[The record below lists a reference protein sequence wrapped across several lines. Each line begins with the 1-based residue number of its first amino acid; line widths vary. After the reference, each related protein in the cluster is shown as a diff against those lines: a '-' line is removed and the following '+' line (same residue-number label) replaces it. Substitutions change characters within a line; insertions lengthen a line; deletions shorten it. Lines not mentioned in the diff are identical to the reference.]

1 MHWTINQEKAIK
13 DFGHNIIVSAG
24 AGSGKTAVLSE
35 RVLHHVENNI
45 SVDELL
51 ILTFTNAAAAEMK
64 ERIRK
69 KLIKNNHLNEANK
82 VDTAYIT
89 TFDSLALS
97 ILKKYSYKLNL
108 SSNISIIDSSL
119 ITLKKEELLTSIF
132 ENMYETNN
140 ELFLKLIK
148 DFCLKDD
155 KEIFENIL
163 MLDSKLD
170 NLYDKKE
177 YLSNYI
183 SKYYSDEYIDDLINQ
198 YNTLLFNKIE
208 EIKNLTESLKYYLED
223 KNYSKYLEYINPTI
237 NSRTYNDIKF
247 NVNNLKTI
255 RLMNTSDESKLI
267 RDKIKSILE
276 ELKDL
281 TKYNDYTEIKNN
293 IVLTK
298 DYIDIITKILIEFND
313 KVMEYKYSILSFEF
327 SDIAKLAIKIL
338 KDNEDIR
345 LTLRNKYKEILI
357 DEYQDTN
364 DLQDIFISLIE
375 NHNQYMVGD
384 IKQSIYRFRN
394 ANPNLFKSKYES
406 YANSKI
412 DEKIDLVEN
421 FRSRE
426 EVLQNIND
434 IFNLIMDEQVGGAAY
449 FDSHQMQFGLKA
461 YNDVKDEN
469 YQMQFLNYS
478 IEKDDKRY
486 TKEEIEIF
494 TIAKDIKEKVDNH
507 FTIMDKENNQRR
519 NIEYSDFAILIASS
533 KQFNLYK
540 QVFEYLN
547 IPITIMKDNAITS
560 NVNIS
565 IIKNIYKLLI
575 CIKNKDYSTN
585 FKYAYMSIARSYL
598 FQINDND
605 ILSTLV
611 NKNYYDSNIYKL
623 LKDISDNLDSLS
635 NKEIYNMIIDKFDIY
650 NKLITIGNIKNN
662 LIVLDYLNNIVD
674 NLDKLGYTYL
684 DFYNYLESILSKEL
698 DINLSLNKD
707 TSNSVKI
714 MTIHA
719 SKGLE
724 YPIIYLPN
732 LYEKFNIRD
741 LNSKFIYNDKYGLIS
756 LYKDK
761 EVLKN
766 TIIKPLLKNEYLK
779 EEVSEKLRLLY
790 VALTRAREKMIFVGT
805 LEENILAYKDNSII
819 NNSTRLSY
827 MSFKDILD
835 SIYSTIKP
843 HVINVNIDDLNITKN
858 YKYKSIIN
866 NNIKEGSLITVN
878 EINNISNI
886 IDKKRLS
893 KNTHDLYTNDIKNNI
908 KLGLRMHEVLE
919 LTDFNNPDLSNLTKL
934 ETELLNKF
942 LSTNIY
948 KDANIYK
955 EYEFMYEEDNTL
967 IHGIIDLLLVFND
980 KVIIVDYKLKNVDDD
995 AYLKQ
1000 LNGYKK
1006 YIECILH
1013 KNTDIYLYS
1022 ILDGNLIK
1030 K

>member
-1 MHWTINQEKAIK
+1 
-13 DFGHNIIVSAG
+13 
-24 AGSGKTAVLSE
+24 
-35 RVLHHVENNI
+35 
-45 SVDELL
+45 
-51 ILTFTNAAAAEMK
+51 
-64 ERIRK
+64 
-69 KLIKNNHLNEANK
+69 
-82 VDTAYIT
+82 
-89 TFDSLALS
+89 
-97 ILKKYSYKLNL
+97 
-108 SSNISIIDSSL
+108 
-119 ITLKKEELLTSIF
+119 
-132 ENMYETNN
+132 
-140 ELFLKLIK
+140 
-148 DFCLKDD
+148 
-155 KEIFENIL
+155 
-163 MLDSKLD
+163 
-170 NLYDKKE
+170 
-177 YLSNYI
+177 
-183 SKYYSDEYIDDLINQ
+183 
-198 YNTLLFNKIE
+198 
-208 EIKNLTESLKYYLED
+208 
-223 KNYSKYLEYINPTI
+223 
-237 NSRTYNDIKF
+237 
-247 NVNNLKTI
+247 
-255 RLMNTSDESKLI
+255 
-267 RDKIKSILE
+267 
-276 ELKDL
+276 
-281 TKYNDYTEIKNN
+281 
-293 IVLTK
+293 
-298 DYIDIITKILIEFND
+298 
-313 KVMEYKYSILSFEF
+313 
-327 SDIAKLAIKIL
+327 
-338 KDNEDIR
+338 
-345 LTLRNKYKEILI
+345 
-357 DEYQDTN
+357 
-364 DLQDIFISLIE
+364 
-375 NHNQYMVGD
+375 
-384 IKQSIYRFRN
+384 
-394 ANPNLFKSKYES
+394 
-406 YANSKI
+406 
-412 DEKIDLVEN
+412 
-421 FRSRE
+421 
-426 EVLQNIND
+426 
-434 IFNLIMDEQVGGAAY
+434 
-449 FDSHQMQFGLKA
+449 
-461 YNDVKDEN
+461 
-469 YQMQFLNYS
+469 
-478 IEKDDKRY
+478 
-486 TKEEIEIF
+486 
-494 TIAKDIKEKVDNH
+494 
-507 FTIMDKENNQRR
+507 
-519 NIEYSDFAILIASS
+519 
-533 KQFNLYK
+533 
-540 QVFEYLN
+540 
-547 IPITIMKDNAITS
+547 MKDNAITS
-560 NVNIS
+560 NINIS

-684 DFYNYLESILSKEL
+684 DFYDYLESILSKEL

-761 EVLKN
+761 QVLKN

-919 LTDFNNPDLSNLTKL
+919 LTDFNNPDLSNLNTL

-980 KVIIVDYKLKNVDDD
+980 KAIIVDYKLKNIDDD

-1006 YIECILH
+1006 YIEGILH
-1013 KNTDIYLYS
+1013 KSTDIYLYS